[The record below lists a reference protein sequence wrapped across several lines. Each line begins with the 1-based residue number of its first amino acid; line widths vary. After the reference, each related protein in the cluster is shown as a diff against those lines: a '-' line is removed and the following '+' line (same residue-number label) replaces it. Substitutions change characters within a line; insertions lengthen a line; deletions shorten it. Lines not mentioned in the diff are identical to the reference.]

1 MCSEMFTMYKL
12 PIHQKKHCIIGSS
25 VSLQFDLVNFFEPFV
40 RQWLMSVDG
49 KVKQWVEAVSFSP
62 FR

>member
-1 MCSEMFTMYKL
+1 MCPEMFTVYKL
-12 PIHQKKHCIIGSS
+12 PIHKKTPCIIGSS